1 MSIKV
6 LINGAAG
13 RMGRKLSALIE
24 EQPDMEVCARIDAF
38 GNEDEGFIRSIEDF
52 DGDCDVAIDF
62 SFHTS
67 APALM
72 DYCVKR
78 GLPCVV
84 CTTGHTDDEKAAIVK
99 ASTSIP
105 VFQSANMS
113 VGIALLNRLVKQA
126 ALIFPEAE
134 VEIIEAHHNKKKDA
148 PSGTAVS
155 LAEVVTGVKGWD
167 YDKDVRHGRQGIV
180 GARTQHEIGMHSIR
194 GGDIVG
200 DHTVLFAADGER
212 VELTHKASSRNTF
225 AKGALRAA
233 RWLMNAKPGMYDM
246 QDVLGFK

>member
-13 RMGRKLSALIE
+13 RMGRKLTSLIE
-24 EQPDMEVCARIDAF
+24 EQQDMEVCARVDAF
-38 GNEDEGFIRSIEDF
+38 GNEDEGFIKNIDDF

-72 DYCVKR
+72 DYCVRR

-84 CTTGHTDDEKAAIVK
+84 CTTGHTDDEKAAIIK
-99 ASTSIP
+99 ASTAIP

-134 VEIIEAHHNKKKDA
+134 VEIIEAHHDQKADA
-148 PSGTAVS
+148 PSGTAIMLADTVKELRPEAEYKYGRSGQCKRTPEEIGIHS
-155 LAEVVTGVKGWD
+155 LRMGNVTGE
-167 YDKDVRHGRQGIV
+167 
-180 GARTQHEIGMHSIR
+180 HEVIFAMPNQTITLKHEAHDR
-194 GGDIVG
+194 A
-200 DHTVLFAADGER
+200 LFADG
-212 VELTHKASSRNTF
+212 AI
-225 AKGALRAA
+225 AAA
-233 RWLMNAKPGMYDM
+233 RFLIGKEPGYYNMEDL
-246 QDVLGFK
+246 LG